1 MNKILFIICFLLG
14 NLSLAQ
20 VQEERIDIS
29 GVRKN
34 KKIIRIN
41 FKDDLVKGRQEVPEG
56 SFFQTKKDFNYK
68 KIIKIRENFI
78 PEVESS
84 GLGLGSK

>member
-1 MNKILFIICFLLG
+1 MNKIILIVCLLFG
-14 NLSLAQ
+14 VTVSAQ
-20 VQEERIDIS
+20 QEERIDIS

-41 FKDDLVKGRQEVPEG
+41 FKDDLVKGRQEAPEG

>member
-1 MNKILFIICFLLG
+1 MNKIIFTLCLLLG
-14 NLSLAQ
+14 FTVLAQ
-20 VQEERIDIS
+20 QEERIDIS

-41 FKDDLVKGRQEVPEG
+41 FKDDLVKGRQEAPEG
-56 SFFQTKKDFNYK
+56 SFFQAKKDFNYK
-68 KIIKIRENFI
+68 KIIKIRDNFI

>member
-1 MNKILFIICFLLG
+1 MNKIIFMLCLFLG
-14 NLSLAQ
+14 FSVLAQ
-20 VQEERIDIS
+20 QEEKIDIS

-34 KKIIRIN
+34 KKVIRIN
-41 FKDDLVKGRQEVPEG
+41 FKDDLVKGRQEAPEG

>member
-1 MNKILFIICFLLG
+1 MNKIIFTLCLFLG
-14 NLSLAQ
+14 FTVLAQ
-20 VQEERIDIS
+20 QEERIDIS

-68 KIIKIRENFI
+68 KIIKIRDNFI